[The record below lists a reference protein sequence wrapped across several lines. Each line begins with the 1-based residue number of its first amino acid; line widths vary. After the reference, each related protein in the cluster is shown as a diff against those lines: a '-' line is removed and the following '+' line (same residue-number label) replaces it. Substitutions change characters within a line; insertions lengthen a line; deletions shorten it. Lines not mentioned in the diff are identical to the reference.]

1 MVVSACRT
9 AVAEGCQDRASALS
23 HLEDSWQGHRT
34 ALSPDHPQPRNSG
47 PEEQLH
53 SRQGIC
59 EQVCPCWTCQYGART
74 SCPTEGAPLCGPGS
88 HQAPLQP
95 SEGVLAGMGS
105 ASTPHG
111 QPGELQLARTSVLL
125 RSRSP
130 RRNSGPPLPIGPGN
144 WAPDANWLSSGLRS
158 CL

>member
-23 HLEDSWQGHRT
+23 HLEDSRQGHRT
-34 ALSPDHPQPRNSG
+34 ALSPGHPQPRNSG

-88 HQAPLQP
+88 HQVPSTTFRRGFGRNGLSFYTPWPARGAPTGPDLCTPPFQI
-95 SEGVLAGMGS
+95 
-105 ASTPHG
+105 ASQELWPATSHW
-111 QPGELQLARTSVLL
+111 PG
-125 RSRSP
+125 
-130 RRNSGPPLPIGPGN
+130 
-144 WAPDANWLSSGLRS
+144 
-158 CL
+158 